1 MAFPVDDKE
10 LKAAYY
16 HLRNFG
22 QVKHAEAISD
32 FADRFKMLE
41 EQSNLLMNTW
51 QLEKKQPR
59 ASYEEFRNKILN
71 AAVRTTCRKRIGV
84 VMPER

>member
-10 LKAAYY
+10 LQAAYY

-41 EQSNLLMNTW
+41 EQSKLLKKYVA
-51 QLEKKQPR
+51 QLEKKQPH
-59 ASYEEFRNKILN
+59 ASYEEFRNKDL
-71 AAVRTTCRKRIGV
+71 
-84 VMPER
+84 ERRCKNRPADNE

>member
-22 QVKHAEAISD
+22 QAKHAEAISD

-41 EQSNLLMNTW
+41 EQSKLLKEYVA

-59 ASYEEFRNKILN
+59 ASYDEFRNKDL
-71 AAVRTTCRKRIGV
+71 
-84 VMPER
+84 ERRCKNRPAENE

>member
-10 LKAAYY
+10 LQAAYY

-22 QVKHAEAISD
+22 QVKHAEAIAD

-41 EQSNLLMNTW
+41 EQSKLLKEYVA

-59 ASYEEFRNKILN
+59 ASYDEFRNKDL
-71 AAVRTTCRKRIGV
+71 
-84 VMPER
+84 ERRCKNRPADNE

>member
-41 EQSNLLMNTW
+41 EQSKLLKEYVA

-59 ASYEEFRNKILN
+59 ASYEEFRNKDL
-71 AAVRTTCRKRIGV
+71 
-84 VMPER
+84 ERRCKNRLADNE

>member
-10 LKAAYY
+10 LQAAYY

-32 FADRFKMLE
+32 FADRFKMME
-41 EQSNLLMNTW
+41 EQSKLLKEYVA
-51 QLEKKQPR
+51 QLEKQQPR
-59 ASYEEFRNKILN
+59 ASYEEVRNKDL
-71 AAVRTTCRKRIGV
+71 
-84 VMPER
+84 ERRCKNRPAENE